1 MTRHKGM
8 SRKMVLT
15 ATDLEQLEH
24 LHVRLKRLHQDM
36 NPATEPT
43 LSLMAGSATLDAART
58 AIAGEG
64 DWLEESGAHKGL
76 VGADGLV
83 ELEAIWTA
91 LVRMA
96 ATLAIHAPAKRPL
109 FVAAMTVKATLAECS
124 RLGSTWSC
132 SSIDLQ
138 QALARAR
145 ERPPEQIKPMYR
157 WGLEKSGE

>member
-8 SRKMVLT
+8 SRKMALT
-15 ATDLEQLEH
+15 AADLEQLDH

-43 LSLMAGSATLDAART
+43 LSLMAGSATLGAART

-64 DWLEESGAHKGL
+64 DWLEETGSHKGL
-76 VGADGLV
+76 VGPEGLV

-132 SSIDLQ
+132 EPIYLR
-138 QALARAR
+138 QALQRGR
-145 ERPPEQIKPMYR
+145 EQPSEPKTYMFR
-157 WGLEKSGE
+157 GFGENRG